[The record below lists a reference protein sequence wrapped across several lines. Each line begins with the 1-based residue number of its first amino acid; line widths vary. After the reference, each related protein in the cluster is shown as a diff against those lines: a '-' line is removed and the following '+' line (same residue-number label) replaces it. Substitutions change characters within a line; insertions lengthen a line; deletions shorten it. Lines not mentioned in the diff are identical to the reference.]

1 MTTNNTYLCSAVISD
16 IFSSLT
22 NAFLLYRDE
31 IDGAQYRNSQHIEDS
46 IMNVVLQNQ
55 VTTDPSYLPLIRE
68 LVGVVV
74 SEPLLHAEWTEDD
87 FEFFSEQM
95 KFDFDDI
102 SEDFPDKELSYF

>member
-16 IFSSLT
+16 IFGSLA
-22 NAFLLYRDE
+22 NAFLLFRDD
-31 IDGAQYRNSQHIEDS
+31 IDGAQYRNNQHIEDS

-55 VTTDPSYLPLIRE
+55 VITDPSYLPLIRE

-74 SEPLLHAEWTEDD
+74 SEPLLYAEWTEDD

-95 KFDFDDI
+95 TFDFDDI
-102 SEDFPDKELSYF
+102 SEDFPD